1 MNVIRKGER
10 GPRNEFTRHQWW
22 SRSSVRKRQG
32 RNSSR
37 VLKPKGADSPT
48 CHHLLQAGPGPRQ
61 GTGAET
67 VGQPV
72 KLSAE
77 ADLGV
82 QDGKV
87 QSPESQVI
95 WANKCNR
102 LGSQI
107 FQQTYMWFFFSFS
120 AYYQMW
126 MALSLWVNICFWER
140 VPALQ
145 MHSSH
150 DWRATELL
158 GLQVVHS
165 FRWERNPGQCEREG
179 LCGLLVAFPRVEV
192 SVGRS
197 LRVGEKWGWAWQNF
211 RLF

>member
-22 SRSSVRKRQG
+22 SRRSVRKRQG

-37 VLKPKGADSPT
+37 VSKPTGADSPT
-48 CHHLLQAGPGPRQ
+48 CLRLLQAGPGPRQ

-67 VGQPV
+67 AGQPV

-95 WANKCNR
+95 WANKPNK

-107 FQQTYMWFFFSFS
+107 FQQTYMWFFFFFFLLCLLPDVNGSGSLSKYLLLRES
-120 AYYQMW
+120 ACTAD
-126 MALSLWVNICFWER
+126 ALISWLESRRTARTPSGSQHQVGKKPRRVWER
-140 VPALQ
+140 RFMWIV
-145 MHSSH
+145 SS
-150 DWRATELL
+150 L
-158 GLQVVHS
+158 S
-165 FRWERNPGQCEREG
+165 
-179 LCGLLVAFPRVEV
+179 
-192 SVGRS
+192 
-197 LRVGEKWGWAWQNF
+197 
-211 RLF
+211 